1 MAVLVIRNDNDCE
14 EVYNRTT
21 VFCYTRMP
29 RANLWEYVERLEL
42 LTADRQEL
50 FFKIDVDIF
59 AAPDCLA
66 DLKEWNILSI
76 VLKARIGPFSF
87 GVLIKLFYELFPLK
101 LMVDFSSNN
110 IFISSGSLSNDGKAL
125 TSDETV
131 AFQRLSD
138 YHKQTLVNSM
148 EAAESFKTWSNCVSS
163 EVLQYQGASIL
174 VELANKYN
182 IMGGYWIMF
191 FIQLDSIKGESAFNL
206 LLEEAYKNWG
216 PISRFNAKISS
227 DNFIICF
234 GNKLTTSVLSPG
246 ILNSN
251 KPLIEKEDPGT
262 FTVRQIFEK
271 IYQENC
277 HFFGGMFLRYKPEIM
292 SACCVQRDN
301 FIRPTTCISTSCEY
315 FGLPLGSL
323 QNLTTPGIFGQI
335 WLANST
341 AIQITNFTVEKYQK
355 QEIIFAFISDE
366 SVEPVKYLYK
376 VGGAS
381 SGEEMLFAMKRR
393 LDGGL
398 SEQRLVAIA
407 PHGTTIDQW
416 KKFGLV
422 TGKSKKQLSVIH
434 LNKKL
439 IPQKFC
445 CIKNKEKPDQGIIG
459 DHYNAA
465 TGPILVEDS
474 KTLVLQKFSLE
485 ANKAPDAWIFA
496 GKGDVR
502 QSTGKKAL
510 VLGRDSLNKHCSLR
524 DYYSGDS
531 DLRVRLA
538 PGQDIYQVDY
548 LSLFCYQYDVDFGHV
563 SFQLDPKENP
573 VPAYIPEIANAFS
586 ITKTADDPELLENN
600 DLEGSC

>member
-76 VLKARIGPFSF
+76 VLKARVGPFSF

-148 EAAESFKTWSNCVSS
+148 EAAESKDAWLSKQNKKRIAFKTWSNCVSS

-191 FIQLDSIKGESAFNL
+191 FIQLDSIKRESAFNL

-234 GNKLTTSVLSPG
+234 VSPKINLIIFTSGNKLTTSVLSPG

-251 KPLIEKEDPGT
+251 KPLLEKEDPGT

-277 HFFGGMFLRYKPEIM
+277 HFFGDKPEIM

-301 FIRPTTCISTSCEY
+301 FIRPTIYFSNYSPKNGTSNNC
-315 FGLPLGSL
+315 SSKS
-323 QNLTTPGIFGQI
+323 
-335 WLANST
+335 NS
-341 AIQITNFTVEKYQK
+341 IQFN
-355 QEIIFAFISDE
+355 
-366 SVEPVKYLYK
+366 
-376 VGGAS
+376 
-381 SGEEMLFAMKRR
+381 R
-393 LDGGL
+393 
-398 SEQRLVAIA
+398 
-407 PHGTTIDQW
+407 
-416 KKFGLV
+416 
-422 TGKSKKQLSVIH
+422 
-434 LNKKL
+434 N
-439 IPQKFC
+439 
-445 CIKNKEKPDQGIIG
+445 
-459 DHYNAA
+459 
-465 TGPILVEDS
+465 
-474 KTLVLQKFSLE
+474 
-485 ANKAPDAWIFA
+485 
-496 GKGDVR
+496 
-502 QSTGKKAL
+502 
-510 VLGRDSLNKHCSLR
+510 
-524 DYYSGDS
+524 
-531 DLRVRLA
+531 
-538 PGQDIYQVDY
+538 
-548 LSLFCYQYDVDFGHV
+548 
-563 SFQLDPKENP
+563 
-573 VPAYIPEIANAFS
+573 
-586 ITKTADDPELLENN
+586 
-600 DLEGSC
+600 